1 MDEKVLLEWKDANAA
16 SLHTTIANLDAV
28 TSDEGFDIDKLYS
41 KAVETNHTI
50 THADNSIKI
59 VE

>member
-1 MDEKVLLEWKDANAA
+1 MDEKVLLEWKDANAE
-16 SLHTTIANLDAV
+16 SLHTAIANLAAV

-50 THADNSIKI
+50 PHADNCIKI